1 MDSTGIARGGQRAA
15 RGDDPGIGRPAPGS
29 AAGQDAACAKAAA
42 EQGAAPG
49 KAPLEKDAAP
59 ERFLILPV
67 VILVLAQM
75 GVTGDNGALSLA
87 AEELTRTLGATT
99 SDIQLANMV
108 YPLMGG
114 AFMIAGGLVGT
125 IVGWGRTFR
134 IGTALCALGEVA
146 LAFAPNMAVVIWV
159 ARVLVGLGAS
169 FLVPS
174 LLGIVPPLYHGTN
187 RAVAFGCLGAASG
200 LSALLPLALGEVMEH
215 GGLRATSLSLAA
227 YFLVVLALSL
237 RLPRLARPAERLGF
251 DGLGV
256 ALSAVGLSLFLAGL
270 SSISSW
276 GLVRPLAGCPF
287 TVLGISPALPLAAA
301 GLVVLA
307 VLVRVEKNV
316 EERKG
321 VALLPQSL
329 LRTPQVLAGLAACAL
344 TFFFMGAQSILMAPY
359 LQLVAGWSP
368 VQVGVISIV
377 TGLPTFAL
385 ALGIPRLAPRA
396 NPRHVIQVGYV
407 AMAVALLVMALSVT
421 IEGSN
426 AVGVYVGAF
435 LAGVGAGTVSSHAS
449 NVVALAVSDRDASQ
463 SGGIQSTMRNVG
475 QALGVA
481 LLGAVLLLGIS
492 GAVRSGAA
500 ADRAITPHVARQVS
514 ELAVNLGSDEEF
526 REQLSGIEMTDAE
539 RNALVRIQAR
549 ARFDATRTAYGV
561 GAVVI
566 LLGLLTTPAIRW
578 GDEKGAAPL

>member
-1 MDSTGIARGGQRAA
+1 MDSISIARATGERAD
-15 RGDDPGIGRPAPGS
+15 RGNLSGTGRDASGAPAVS
-29 AAGQDAACAKAAA
+29 AGDAS
-42 EQGAAPG
+42 GAPV
-49 KAPLEKDAAP
+49 EKNPAP
-59 ERFLILPV
+59 ERFLILPI

-75 GVTGDNGALSLA
+75 GATGDNGALSLA

-114 AFMIAGGLVGT
+114 AFMIAGGLMGT
-125 IVGWGRTFR
+125 IIGWGRTFR
-134 IGTALCALGEVA
+134 IGAALCALGEVA

-159 ARVLVGLGAS
+159 ARVLVGFGAS
-169 FLVPS
+169 FLIPS
-174 LLGIVPPLYHGTN
+174 LLGIIPLLYHGTT
-187 RAVAFGCLGAASG
+187 RTVAFGCIGAASG
-200 LSALLPLALGEVMEH
+200 LSALLPLVLGEVMEW
-215 GGLRATSLSLAA
+215 GGLRATFLSLAV
-227 YFLVVLALSL
+227 YFLAVLALSL
-237 RLPRLARPAERLGF
+237 RLPRLSRPAERLGF

-256 ALSAVGLSLFLAGL
+256 TLSAAGL
-270 SSISSW
+270 FMFLVGISSISSW
-276 GLVRPLAGCPF
+276 GLVRPFASCPF
-287 TVLGISPALPLAAA
+287 TLFGISPALPLAAA
-301 GLVVLA
+301 GLAVLA

-316 EERKG
+316 EEHKG
-321 VALLPQSL
+321 IALLPQSF
-329 LRTPQVLAGLAACAL
+329 LRTPQVLAGLAANAL
-344 TFFFMGAQSILMAPY
+344 TFFFMGVQSILMAPY

-368 VQVGVISIV
+368 VRVGVISIV
-377 TGLPTFAL
+377 TGVPTFAL
-385 ALGIPRLAPRA
+385 ALGIPKLAPRV

-407 AMAVALLVMALSVT
+407 VMAAALLVMALSVT
-421 IEGSN
+421 IDGSN
-426 AVGVYVGAF
+426 AVGVYLGAF

-500 ADRAITPHVARQVS
+500 ADRAITPQVTREVS

-526 REQLSGIEMTDAE
+526 REQLSGIEMTEAE

-549 ARFDATRTAYGV
+549 ARFNATRAAYGV
-561 GAVVI
+561 GAVII
-566 LLGLLTTPAIRW
+566 LLGLLTTPAIRSS
-578 GDEKGAAPL
+578 E